1 MFALDDPYISD
12 FCTETI
18 NKNNYPALN
27 SDLLSGKLK
36 NPLSDDEFKKIYFKS
51 KKIYTN
57 SENSIQR
64 IISILNDD
72 EFERV
77 LTIFKDKSKTRELLK
92 EIYPDFFYK
101 KVKIDD
107 LTKLDP
113 ENLKFPLVIKPA
125 VGFLSFGV
133 YTVFSKDD
141 FREVVQK
148 AKNSVEKA
156 KGFFPKSVLSG
167 DNFIL
172 EDYIEGEEFALDVYF
187 DKNSNPVILNIFKHP
202 FVDKNDVSDR
212 MYITSGE
219 IISKYLPLFEDLF
232 KKIGKIGKLKNFPA
246 HIELRANEDK
256 IIPIEV
262 NPFRF
267 AGWCLCDIA
276 YFAWK
281 INPYEYFMEEKKPDW
296 DKILKD
302 NNSTYAFVMA
312 EVPSDIDKNSIDCF
326 SFDDYKKDLNAE
338 ILDVR
343 EYDFKKKPMFNSL
356 FIKSKDYNQ
365 IKHILK
371 LNMKDYIRRK

>member
-1 MFALDDPYISD
+1 MF
-12 FCTETI
+12 
-18 NKNNYPALN
+18 
-27 SDLLSGKLK
+27 
-36 NPLSDDEFKKIYFKS
+36 
-51 KKIYTN
+51 
-57 SENSIQR
+57 
-64 IISILNDD
+64 
-72 EFERV
+72 
-77 LTIFKDKSKTRELLK
+77 
-92 EIYPDFFYK
+92 
-101 KVKIDD
+101 
-107 LTKLDP
+107 
-113 ENLKFPLVIKPA
+113 
-125 VGFLSFGV
+125 
-133 YTVFSKDD
+133 
-141 FREVVQK
+141 
-148 AKNSVEKA
+148 
-156 KGFFPKSVLSG
+156 
-167 DNFIL
+167 
-172 EDYIEGEEFALDVYF
+172 EE
-187 DKNSNPVILNIFKHP
+187 
-202 FVDKNDVSDR
+202 
-212 MYITSGE
+212 
-219 IISKYLPLFEDLF
+219 LF

-312 EVPSDIDKNSIDCF
+312 EVPSDIDKNSIDYF

-356 FIKSKDYNQ
+356 FIKSKDYNR

>member
-133 YTVFSKDD
+133 YTIFTKDD

-219 IISKYLPLFEDLF
+219 IISK
-232 KKIGKIGKLKNFPA
+232 
-246 HIELRANEDK
+246 
-256 IIPIEV
+256 
-262 NPFRF
+262 
-267 AGWCLCDIA
+267 
-276 YFAWK
+276 
-281 INPYEYFMEEKKPDW
+281 
-296 DKILKD
+296 
-302 NNSTYAFVMA
+302 
-312 EVPSDIDKNSIDCF
+312 
-326 SFDDYKKDLNAE
+326 
-338 ILDVR
+338 
-343 EYDFKKKPMFNSL
+343 
-356 FIKSKDYNQ
+356 
-365 IKHILK
+365 
-371 LNMKDYIRRK
+371 